1 MAQERVG
8 FYGKFQAQA
17 ADTSGADRMRSLAGL
32 IGQTGDLAFQIGAK
46 KRTEEGKLAGLEEG
60 RLAASEGRAT
70 EKKGGGFGL
79 FGNAYDQAAQGSYIS
94 SIGLESKEKI
104 NQLAIDN
111 VDDPEAFGK
120 LSQEYLKGVLAN
132 ASPEAYDIINEDVT
146 NRIGTIGG
154 KLQSDHKTKVID
166 ESNDTMTIAKDELAI
181 EASTFAR
188 HGDSG
193 AAERSKKMA
202 FATIDQLVVSGGMK
216 GPAASEAKRTITRD
230 ITEQKTSRKFDDIA
244 DKDGLPAAFS
254 AIEALRNEI
263 PKGHSPDEWDA
274 YISSAQTD
282 LGRKAS
288 RLTEMK
294 AQTTAEDKAT
304 VKLYIDATELG
315 FDVSPEDKARAKS
328 LATTPELKEDFARA
342 NRVAAFSVLSAKDRD
357 AIVSSSQTG
366 KLIDFKDYRDM
377 LASDEKIQ
385 EEARKD
391 GYSLGVKQGLI
402 EDIPFDANDPESLAA
417 KAKQAKFLS
426 SHFGFDVSLFS
437 DEEATALADSIDD
450 MDYKQKT
457 QLALT
462 LSSSPEAWGQI
473 ASKNQAQFAM
483 AGAIGDTDVM
493 MTIFKGQDILDAGN
507 LALKLPRDE
516 YMPVFNDLVEDV
528 YGTENKSAMLKSA
541 LAYYAAS
548 GDQEMFDD
556 GDFKAAIEAVS
567 GGIGE
572 INSYKVELPRGVFE
586 DDFEDFIDEF
596 SIDDIEA
603 MGGVSGYTLTQAQD
617 LIQNGRIKSVG
628 SNRYEVIVGGDKLM
642 NAEGK
647 PFTLSYT
654 AEVQRKKSAWDIAT
668 ASKAFMEGS
677 HGPNVQDSRSL
688 RKGFFN
694 EKKRKETEA
703 K

>member
-1 MAQERVG
+1 MAQERIG

-32 IGQTGDLAFQIGAK
+32 VGQAGDLAFQIGAK
-46 KRTEEGKLAGLEEG
+46 KRAEEGKLAGLEEG
-60 RLAASEGRAT
+60 RTAVEEGRAT
-70 EKKGGGFGL
+70 EKKGGGFSI

-94 SIGLESKEKI
+94 SIGLDSKEKL

-111 VDDPEAFGK
+111 ADDPEAFGK
-120 LSQEYLKGVLAN
+120 LSQTYLKGVLSS

-146 NRIGTIGG
+146 NRINTIGG
-154 KLQSDHKTKVID
+154 KLQSDYATKVIK
-166 ESNDTMTIAKDELAI
+166 ESNDTMTIAKDELGI

-188 HGDSG
+188 NGDSES
-193 AAERSKKMA
+193 AERSKRMA
-202 FATIDQLVVSGGMK
+202 FATIDQLVASGGMK
-216 GPAASEAKRTITRD
+216 GPAASEAKRNITRD
-230 ITEQKTSRKFDDIA
+230 ITEQKVSRKFDDIA

-254 AIEALRNEI
+254 AIEDLRNEI

-274 YISSAQTD
+274 YISSAQTE

-288 RLTEMK
+288 RLTAMK
-294 AQTTAEDKAT
+294 EKESEESKKAVAQYK
-304 VKLYIDATELG
+304 KATELG
-315 FDVSPEDKARAKS
+315 FPVDTAEKARVQK
-328 LATTPELKEDFARA
+328 LATTPELKEEFART
-342 NRVAAFSVLSAKDRD
+342 NRVASFSVLPAKDRD
-357 AIVSSSQTG
+357 VIISNSQTG
-366 KLIDFKDYRDM
+366 KLIDVEDYSAM
-377 LASDEKIQ
+377 IAADEELQ
-385 EEARKD
+385 TEAEKD

-402 EDIPFDANDPESLAA
+402 EDVPFDATDPESLSA
-417 KAKQAKFLS
+417 KVSQADLLS
-426 SHFGFDVSLFS
+426 RHYGVDVSPLS
-437 DEEATALADSIDD
+437 DTEATALSGAIDD
-450 MDYKQKT
+450 MDYKEKT

-462 LSSSPEAWGQI
+462 LSQAPSLWGQI

-493 MTIFKGQDILDAGN
+493 MTVFKGQDILDAGN
-507 LALKLPRDE
+507 LALKLPRNE

-572 INSYKVELPRGVFE
+572 INGHKLELPRGIFE
-586 DDFEDFIDEF
+586 DDFEDFIDNF
-596 SIDDIEA
+596 STDDIEA
-603 MGGVSGYTLTQAQD
+603 MGGVSGYTPKQAQE
-617 LIQNGRIKSVG
+617 LIQDGRIKSVG
-628 SNRYEVIVGGDKLM
+628 SNRYEVIVGNTKLM

-654 AEVQRKKSAWDIAT
+654 TEVQRKKSAWDLAT

-677 HGPNVQDSRSL
+677 HGPNVQDSRAI

-694 EKKRKETEA
+694 EKKRKEGNL
-703 K
+703 